1 MPLQS
6 PRAETSG
13 KSGGGAAR
21 LEGLSVVLPCYNE
34 EKVIRKVV
42 TEVAEFLPAVADR
55 FEIIAVND
63 GSTDRTGAIL
73 EELAAGIP
81 QLVVVHHDPNR
92 GYGAALRSGFSR
104 ARLDYVF
111 YTDSD
116 GQFDISE
123 LPVLLPHTRDADI
136 VTGYRKNRKDPL
148 HRKFNAGLFKSF
160 ARLVLGIRLRDI
172 DCAFKVYRRE
182 VLDSLDLLSDGILID
197 TEIFYKAKRKGYSV
211 REVPVTHLP
220 RSGGA
225 ATGNRLD
232 VIFRVFRELPKL
244 RRGRH

>member
-1 MPLQS
+1 MTRRS
-6 PRAETSG
+6 DEPRRPAYPPVT
-13 KSGGGAAR
+13 R
-21 LEGLSVVLPCYNE
+21 LGSLSVVLPCYNE
-34 EKVIRKVV
+34 EGAIRQVV
-42 TEVAEFLPAVADR
+42 TEVAEFVPTVADR

-63 GSTDRTGAIL
+63 GSLDRTGAIL
-73 EELAAGIP
+73 EEMAAEIP

-92 GYGAALRSGFSR
+92 GYGAALRTGFGR

-123 LPVLLPHTRDADI
+123 LPVLLPHTRDVDI
-136 VTGYRKNRKDPL
+136 VTGYRKHRRDPL
-148 HRKFNAGLFKSF
+148 HRKINAGLFKSF
-160 ARLVLGIRLRDI
+160 ARIVLGIRLRDI
-172 DCAFKVYRRE
+172 DCAFKIYRRE
-182 VLDSLDLLSDGILID
+182 AIQSLDLRIDGILID
-197 TEIFYKAKRKGYSV
+197 TEIFYRAKRKGYSV

-220 RSGGA
+220 RTDGA

-244 RRGRH
+244 RHRH